1 MVLLF
6 ILLALYAS
14 VLEGSLQSWCHVI
27 SRAILFS
34 TPPLAVI
41 VCFLPSFHLIFPV
54 TLQMLVVC
62 LFSWLTYTVLG
73 CGINSRGSDDS
84 ALGLALQTELGIHV
98 S

>member
-14 VLEGSLQSWCHVI
+14 VLGGSLQPWCRVI

-34 TPPLAVI
+34 TPPLT
-41 VCFLPSFHLIFPV
+41 SFHLIFPV
-54 TLQMLVVC
+54 PLQMLVVC
-62 LFSWLTYTVLG
+62 PFSWLTYTVLG

>member
-14 VLEGSLQSWCHVI
+14 VLGGSLQPWCHVI

-34 TPPLAVI
+34 TPSLTVI
-41 VCFLPSFHLIFPV
+41 VYFLPSFHLIFPV
-54 TLQMLVVC
+54 PLQMLVVC
-62 LFSWLTYTVLG
+62 PFSWVTYTVLG